1 MKIDRINATILKEL
15 LKDGRKNFTDIAQ
28 QCNVSKEVIA
38 NRYKQM
44 KKQGI
49 IVGATIHNSCA
60 CYNSNFI
67 VSFDI
72 YTQLH
77 KADYVTKLLNDLA
90 NLIEV
95 YPEGVNPNLCAI
107 FTVKTMQEIEQT
119 KQSIKQLPYVLEVEA
134 QVWLGMCNKPDNL
147 SVLANAVTRE
157 NEENKSKENNH
168 IEIDEIDKF
177 LIEKLVTNGR
187 TPFSNISKELGIST
201 DTVTRRYEKL
211 KRNRDIK
218 PVIQINPLKIGYRAF
233 ALFKLSFSQDNLSRS
248 VEAISLS
255 PDINFI
261 HKTSGKFDCIA
272 SLMIKDIDQ
281 FVGFKEQILGINN
294 LTNWEISVSR
304 LFPVWPLRREFL
316 STF

>member
-15 LKDGRKNFTDIAQ
+15 LKDGRKSFTAIAQ
-28 QCNVSKEVIA
+28 QSNVSKEVIA

-49 IVGATIHNSCA
+49 IVGATIQNSCA
-60 CYNSNFI
+60 CYNSNF
-67 VSFDI
+67 VATFNI

-77 KADYVTKLLNDLA
+77 KADYVIKLLNDAA
-90 NLIEV
+90 NVIEV
-95 YPEGVNPNLCAI
+95 YPEGVNPNLSAV

-134 QVWLGMCNKPDNL
+134 QVWLGMCNNPDNL
-147 SVLANAVTRE
+147 SVLANAVAGE
-157 NEENKSKENNH
+157 NDQSTDKEINR
-168 IEIDEIDKF
+168 IEIDDIDKF
-177 LIEKLVTNGR
+177 IIEKLVTNGR
-187 TPFSNISKELGIST
+187 TPFCNISKELGIST
-201 DTVTRRYEKL
+201 DTVIRRYGKL
-211 KRNRDIK
+211 KRNKDIK
-218 PVIQINPLKIGYRAF
+218 PVIQINPSKIGYRAF

-248 VEAISLS
+248 VEAISQS

-272 SLMIKDIDQ
+272 SLMIRDIDQ
-281 FVGFKEQILGINN
+281 FVGFKEQILAINN

>member
-15 LKDGRKNFTDIAQ
+15 LKDGRKSFTDIAQ

-44 KKQGI
+44 RKQGI

-60 CYNSNFI
+60 CYNSNF
-67 VSFDI
+67 VASFNI

-77 KADYVTKLLNDLA
+77 KGQYVTKLLNDAA
-90 NLIEV
+90 NVIEV
-95 YPEGVNPNLCAI
+95 YPEGVNPNLNAV

-119 KQSIKQLPYVLEVEA
+119 KQAIKQLPYVLEVET
-134 QVWLGMCNKPDNL
+134 QVWLGMRNNPDNL
-147 SVLANAVTRE
+147 SVLANAVA
-157 NEENKSKENNH
+157 KENDESKGKETNR
-168 IEIDEIDKF
+168 IEIDDIDKF

-187 TPFSNISKELGIST
+187 TPFSSISKELGIST

-233 ALFKLSFSQDNLSRS
+233 AIFKLSFSQDNLSRS

-255 PDINFI
+255 PDIN
-261 HKTSGKFDCIA
+261 
-272 SLMIKDIDQ
+272 
-281 FVGFKEQILGINN
+281 
-294 LTNWEISVSR
+294 
-304 LFPVWPLRREFL
+304 L
-316 STF
+316 STKPAAILIA